1 MDLRDRVRR
10 DLGLDLVADVP
21 EVPMSL
27 RQLVLRATRPAVSE
41 RLVDVQGFL
50 ALLDDVDRE
59 TAAGEVDDPL
69 AAPAGTLLGQRFE
82 LISVLGSGSTARALL
97 VADRTAGG
105 ERRVLKVALGCAA
118 RRRCWR
124 RCAS

>member
-1 MDLRDRVRR
+1 VGTGADRVRLDVFALGAVAYYVVAGRPSATDGMDLRDRVRR
-10 DLGLDLVADVP
+10 DRGLDLVADVP
-21 EVPMSL
+21 EVPTSL

-82 LISVLGSGSTARALL
+82 LISVVGLH
-97 VADRTAGG
+97 
-105 ERRVLKVALGCAA
+105 
-118 RRRCWR
+118 
-124 RCAS
+124 